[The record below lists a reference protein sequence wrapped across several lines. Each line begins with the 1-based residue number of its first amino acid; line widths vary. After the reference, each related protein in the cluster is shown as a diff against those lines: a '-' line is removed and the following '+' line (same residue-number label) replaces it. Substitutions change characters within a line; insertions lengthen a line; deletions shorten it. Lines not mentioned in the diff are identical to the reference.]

1 MLSVANIY
9 SLLQWQYA
17 AALVVSVI
25 ILGFIYWYKRPANFP
40 PGPRGIPLLGAIPF
54 MGNYPE
60 RAIKKWSKSFGPVMA
75 IRFGTRDMVV
85 LNDYDS
91 VQQVGDNLLSRLG
104 LIS

>member
-9 SLLQWQYA
+9 NLLQWQYTV
-17 AALVVSVI
+17 ALVVSVI
-25 ILGFIYWYKRPANFP
+25 ILGFIRWYKRPANFP

-60 RAIKKWSKSFGPVMA
+60 RAIKKWSKSFGPVMTV
-75 IRFGTRDMVV
+75 RFGTWDMVV
-85 LNDYDS
+85 LNDYES
-91 VQQVGDNLLSRLG
+91 VQQVGDNLLSRLS